1 MSAQAKDQISTLK
14 ATMMGIN
21 IMIGA
26 GILSGPAIMAMA
38 AGSASFL
45 AWILTAII
53 LLPVVYNVARLPEAI
68 PGAGGIYLYCK
79 KGFGNFGGF
88 LGGWLYFIAM
98 SFSATAILS
107 AFRSAF
113 LAFYPDMFVLQSK
126 LAFLFVCLSLML
138 LLNLIPAS
146 TSATI
151 QSYLTYFK
159 LVPILAAICLLPFFI
174 TNGISISLNDLVN
187 VPKAIP
193 LAIFGFI
200 GFEYCCSI
208 SHLVKGG
215 PAAAKRAILT
225 GFLFVAALYA
235 LFHFSVLVIM
245 GTAGLISMQ
254 ASGYAVFVGQRFPL
268 VASIL
273 AYLLPLSTLITY
285 VNSTNG
291 LTFLNSIN
299 LQTFGNDRILRFSN
313 YLTQQ
318 NSNGRPWIS
327 VIISLIFMLSLGL
340 AIGDTQRLAIGANLS
355 VVFLLVIST
364 LALIKVEWHRSF
376 DFDRGMAI
384 LGILIGLALVAFNW
398 TCIAPTNTERAT
410 AMIPLFVGLA
420 LGLVLFIPNSSTAN
434 SYQSNKNFK

>member
-1 MSAQAKDQISTLK
+1 MSTQTADKISTLK

-79 KGFGNFGGF
+79 EGFGGFGGF

-107 AFRSAF
+107 AFRNSF
-113 LAFYPDMFVLQSK
+113 LVFYPDMFVLQNK
-126 LAFLFVCLSLML
+126 LVFLLVCLSLML

-159 LVPILAAICLLPFFI
+159 LVPIFAAIFLLPFFI
-174 TNGISISLNDLVN
+174 KNGISISLSDVVN
-187 VPKAIP
+187 VPKAVP

-200 GFEYCCSI
+200 GFEYCCNI

-254 ASGYAVFVGQRFPL
+254 ASGYATFVGHRFPL
-268 VASIL
+268 IASIL
-273 AYLLPLSTLITY
+273 AYLLPISTLITY

-299 LQTFGNDRILRFSN
+299 LQSFGNDKILRFSN
-313 YLTQQ
+313 YLTDL

-340 AIGDTQRLAIGANLS
+340 SINDTQRLAIGANLS

-364 LALIKVEWHRSF
+364 LALIKVEWHKAF

-384 LGILIGLALVAFNW
+384 LGVCIGLGLVAFNW
-398 TCIAPTNTERAT
+398 TCIAPTNAQRA
-410 AMIPLFVGLA
+410 MGMLPLFIGLA
-420 LGLVLFIPNSSTAN
+420 LGLVLFNPSAQLSV
-434 SYQSNKNFK
+434 QNKKFF